1 MKIQNFLLVFL
12 PLFILVSCS
21 SDSDQTPTPTAVNPV
36 PSENIVIELTGVR
49 DIFPTWA
56 KFQGKITQ
64 DPSSNRFVGFV
75 YSKNQNPIINNSN
88 TFTVSSTRTGNN
100 QFEFLPLNCV
110 ANTTYY
116 IKAFVQINNNYTY
129 SAEQT
134 FRTTGY
140 FGPAG
145 GYVAFDKGIF
155 SDGWRYMEMHPVS
168 LNFNSAGFGANW
180 GDIGTFISGT
190 VPDFGKGLENTIF
203 IANNTMTSNCA
214 AKLCLNLNL
223 NGYSD
228 WFLPS
233 IQEVFQMT
241 NELISG
247 GINFPYESWSSTQ
260 LNANFANN
268 TFYNLGPLGSVPIFE
283 INQGTKGNQNAVYPV
298 RRY

>member
-1 MKIQNFLLVFL
+1 MKFKNYYLVAATL
-12 PLFILVSCS
+12 ITLFSCS
-21 SDSDQTPTPTAVNPV
+21 SDNGDNPNPPNSEPTE
-36 PSENIVIELTGVR
+36 SIVIELTGVR

-56 KFQGKITQ
+56 KFQGKKTQ
-64 DPSSNRFVGFV
+64 NQNNNRLVGFV
-75 YSKNQNPIINNSN
+75 YSTNPNPIVDNSN
-88 TFTVSSTRTGNN
+88 TFTVSAFRTGTN

-110 ANTTYY
+110 TNTTYF
-116 IKAFVQINNNYTY
+116 IKAFVQIGNTYSY

-145 GYVAFDKGIF
+145 GYVAFDIGVF
-155 SDGWRYMEMHPVS
+155 SDGWRYMEMHPVT
-168 LNFNSAGFGANW
+168 LNFNSAGVGAKW
-180 GDIGTFISGT
+180 GDTGTFISGT
-190 VPDFGKGLENTIF
+190 VPDFGKGLENTII
-203 IANNTMTSNCA
+203 IANNTVTTNCA
-214 AKLCLNLNL
+214 AELCLNLNL

-241 NELISG
+241 KELRNG

-260 LNANFANN
+260 VNADFANA
-268 TFYNLGPLGSVPIFE
+268 TFYNLGQLGSVPIFQ
-283 INQGTKGNQNAVYPV
+283 ISQGAKGTQDDVYPV